1 MRSRVD
7 ACIHCQVQEPREE
20 GLTSQCCHTQAPQST
35 VEKTHDVE
43 RPLRLA
49 PESSPSREDPGMPLW
64 RCVSKKVIFSRFFGE
79 NQVRAWPK
87 KRSFFL
93 ANLDQCAWRERG
105 VFSCDTLIYVTWKVT
120 FWSFLTSWG
129 LGFCLCVVLYK
140 TLRWLVVTSETQA
153 FNFNLQGPE
162 IKTALI
168 YLTTYHHIHLLLNLL
183 KLYQVLKRETRWKM
197 LCFVQTLQKILN
209 LCDHCPGLQEGSR
222 QDVIFKK
229 FSDQSLTTR
238 KGSGTPLMALL
249 MPCLVKTISN
259 NIYWKGPLDFR
270 WGLNGPG
277 KLKRSRLGSRFW
289 KAGYSQAGEYHNW
302 ANRPQKWVNLFLH
315 IRIDDKVRLMWI
327 NLN

>member
-1 MRSRVD
+1 MLVYTAKYKS
-7 ACIHCQVQEPREE
+7 
-20 GLTSQCCHTQAPQST
+20 L
-35 VEKTHDVE
+35 EKKVWPVNVAIPKHHN
-43 RPLRLA
+43 
-49 PESSPSREDPGMPLW
+49 PLW
-64 RCVSKKVIFSRFFGE
+64 RSPIMSRDPYGLPLKVHPPERTQECPCGGACRKRWFFSRFFGE